1 MSRSIPRQQRL
12 GALAALLVAPFVLLS
27 SAPAVAQSDIAQ
39 SGVAQS
45 GVAQS
50 SKQAR
55 LEAHVNHLA
64 SPELQGRGNGSEG
77 LREARNYVAGQMEQI
92 GLEPGGTEGYFSP
105 LEAVTRAELSRD
117 VALQMGEQVL
127 AEGVEFSP
135 AAFSDGGDFAA
146 EAVFVGYGLSAP
158 SVGYDDYA
166 GANVRD
172 KVVIALTGAPAAHEH
187 ELAQQNSSYL
197 LSSGSKAAVALS
209 FGARAIILV
218 NDPRSHGERSDQ
230 RPDNLSTLRP
240 APALEGISAA
250 HLSARS
256 ASRVFEQRGLDLG
269 ELQRQIDQSNQPAT
283 RSLQLD
289 VRGNL
294 SIERQTSTI
303 YNVVGVLPG
312 AADASGEALVAT
324 AHYDGLGFGHAGS
337 LDGEPGSSGP
347 DTLHPGADDNASGV
361 AVLLETARAL
371 VDDPPSDP
379 RPVVFATPVG
389 EELML
394 RGSRRLARRLVERFG
409 GGTVVN
415 LDMVGRLREDTMH
428 VAHDNEPLAAIV
440 ADAAGPA
447 DLKLDT
453 ERLDERFTDHIA
465 FVDLGFRAL
474 NLTTGRHGDY
484 HVPGDTIDK
493 INWSGMVRVTKFL
506 EQLLRELS

>member
-1 MSRSIPRQQRL
+1 MTIELSSPILRRRISGL
-12 GALAALLVAPFVLLS
+12 LAAIVVALCA
-27 SAPAVAQSDIAQ
+27 APAA
-39 SGVAQS
+39 
-45 GVAQS
+45 AQS
-50 SKQAR
+50 SLQQR
-55 LEAHVNHLA
+55 LEAHVTYLA
-64 SPELQGRGNGSEG
+64 SSDLEGRGNGSQG

-92 GLEPGGTEGYFSP
+92 GLEPGGTDGYFSA

-117 VALQMGEQVL
+117 LALEMGKQVL

-158 SVGYDDYA
+158 LAGYDDYA
-166 GANVRD
+166 GVDVDD
-172 KVVIALTGAPAAHEH
+172 KVVVALTGAPDDIERALDQREAG
-187 ELAQQNSSYL
+187 YL
-197 LSSGSKAAVALS
+197 LSSGSKAAVASS

-218 NDPRSHGERSDQ
+218 NDPRGHGEHSDQ
-230 RPDNLSTLRP
+230 RPDKLSTLRP

-250 HLSARS
+250 HLTARAAARAFS
-256 ASRVFEQRGLDLG
+256 QVGVDLG
-269 ELQRQIDQSNQPAT
+269 ELQRQIDRAGEPA
-283 RSLQLD
+283 SLPLQLE

-303 YNVVGVLPG
+303 YNVVGLLPG

-337 LDGEPGSSGP
+337 LVDERASSGH
-347 DTLHPGADDNASGV
+347 DKLHPGADDNASGV

-371 VDDPPSDP
+371 VDDPPTDP

-394 RGSRRLARRLVERFG
+394 RGSRRLARQLVERFG

-415 LDMVGRLREDTMH
+415 LDMVGRLRDDTLH
-428 VAHDNEPLAAIV
+428 VAHDEPLATIT
-440 ADAAGPA
+440 ADASRQAN
-447 DLKLDT
+447 LTVDT
-453 ERLDERFTDHIA
+453 GRLEERFTDHIA

-493 INWSGMVRVTKFL
+493 INWSGMVRVTRFL
-506 EQLLRELS
+506 EQVLRDLS